1 MLTFRTNITSRDL
14 ERVREISASSG
25 LFDEDDVDITVCL
38 ADDALYQLQ
47 HPEDEDYPHDTN
59 FLFAEQNG
67 VTCAYACYGE
77 IADSN
82 GTYELYWLA
91 THNDYRGQGIGHMLI
106 NELIRRLKKQGG
118 RKLYIKTEG
127 RPQYQST
134 RRFYDSCGFTLE
146 ATLKQYYD
154 RHDDCCIYGLCL
166 DDIEAND
173 NTNEKK
179 IAAE

>member
-1 MLTFRTNITSRDL
+1 MLTFRTNITSQDL
-14 ERVREISASSG
+14 SRVREISASSG

-82 GTYELYWLA
+82 GTYELFGWPP
-91 THNDYRGQGIGHMLI
+91 TM
-106 NELIRRLKKQGG
+106 
-118 RKLYIKTEG
+118 T
-127 RPQYQST
+127 
-134 RRFYDSCGFTLE
+134 
-146 ATLKQYYD
+146 
-154 RHDDCCIYGLCL
+154 
-166 DDIEAND
+166 
-173 NTNEKK
+173 
-179 IAAE
+179 IAVKASVTC